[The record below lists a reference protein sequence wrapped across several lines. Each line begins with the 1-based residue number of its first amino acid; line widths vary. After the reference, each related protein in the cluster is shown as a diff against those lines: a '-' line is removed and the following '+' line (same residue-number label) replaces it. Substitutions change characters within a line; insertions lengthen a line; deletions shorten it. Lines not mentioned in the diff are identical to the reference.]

1 MLRNSASNFHS
12 TNEEIFMGNILTSK
26 KTAANLF
33 KETNSLLEGL
43 RKKNVKAG
51 LAVILVGNNPA
62 SELYVKKKKIACDE
76 LDITFELLRFDEKVS
91 QEELLQTL
99 SDLNNKETI
108 HAVLVQLP
116 LPKQLDTLKILN
128 TVSPLKDVDGFTAFN
143 LGLLNYGKEE
153 IVSCTA
159 QGIVKILESTGT
171 VIEGSNACIINHSI
185 VVGRPLAQLLLNRGA
200 TVTICHAKTTDL
212 AMHTKQA
219 DILITA
225 VGKPKLINGDMV
237 KSGAVV
243 IDAGITKE
251 NGKTVG
257 DVDFESVK
265 EVASYITPVP
275 GGIGPMTIACLVYNV
290 AKLASLH
297 NSD

>member
-1 MLRNSASNFHS
+1 
-12 TNEEIFMGNILTSK
+12 MGNVLISK
-26 KTAANLF
+26 KIAADLF
-33 KETNSLLEGL
+33 KETNTLLEELQG
-43 RKKNVKAG
+43 KGVKAG

-76 LDITFELLRFDEKVS
+76 LGIGFELFRFDEKVS
-91 QEELLQTL
+91 QEELLQTI
-99 SDLNNKETI
+99 DGLNDKQTVNAI
-108 HAVLVQLP
+108 LVQLP
-116 LPKQLDTLKILN
+116 LPKNLDSPKILN

-159 QGIVKILESTGT
+159 QGIVRLLESTGV
-171 VIEGSNACIINHSI
+171 VIEGSNVCIVNHSI
-185 VVGRPLAQLLLNRGA
+185 IVGRPLAQLLLNRGA

-212 AMHTKQA
+212 AMHTKNA

-237 KSGAVV
+237 KPNAVV
-243 IDAGITKE
+243 IDAGIAKE

-257 DVDFESVK
+257 DVDFERVK
-265 EVASYITPVP
+265 DVASYLTPVP
-275 GGIGPMTIACLVYNV
+275 GGIGPMTIACLVFNV
-290 AKLASLH
+290 AKLAMLH
-297 NSD
+297 NS